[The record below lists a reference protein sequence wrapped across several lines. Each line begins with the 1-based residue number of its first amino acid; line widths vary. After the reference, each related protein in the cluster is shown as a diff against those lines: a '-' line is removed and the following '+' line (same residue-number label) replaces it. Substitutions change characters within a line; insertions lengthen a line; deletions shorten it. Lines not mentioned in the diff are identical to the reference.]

1 MSPLTTYPWDT
12 AEFLTTEES
21 IAAYVQLAIEDS
33 ADDPA
38 SLLEALGTVARAR
51 SMTALAREAGITRE
65 GLYKALSSTGNPSFT
80 TVVRLTRA
88 LGLTLSVRAAET
100 ATAPAPRAARATTR
114 KDRRTKS
121 AEIRVPRTIRK
132 RRTPTA

>member
-1 MSPLTTYPWDT
+1 MRPLTTYPWDT

-21 IAAYVQLAIEDS
+21 IAAYLQLAIEDS

-38 SLLEALGTVARAR
+38 SLLEALGAVARAR

-65 GLYKALSSTGNPSFT
+65 GLYKALSSTGNPSVT

-88 LGLTLSVRAAET
+88 LGLTLSVRVAD
-100 ATAPAPRAARATTR
+100 TAPAPRAARATTR
-114 KDRRTKS
+114 KDRRTKA
-121 AEIRVPRTIRK
+121 AETHVPRTIRK
-132 RRTPTA
+132 RRTPEA